1 MPVVSPTPVDPLP
14 TPVPTST
21 DQASFDTRADALLS
35 ALPDFVDQS
44 NALAGNAYDN
54 ALAAE
59 GAALSAEAALEA
71 SVALSGATMWNA
83 ATSYATGDAAISPA
97 TYQTY
102 RRITPGGVD
111 ATDPSASALWALV
124 GDVTEF
130 SSPSENVAGTA
141 TGKAVD
147 PLGVREALNATAT
160 AAPIFAVRAFA
171 TITGSSGAIKA
182 SGNITSVTRL
192 GAGRYR
198 CTFIV
203 DAPDTNYMVLCS
215 ANHSNAAAGSGD
227 HPDICAYT
235 NKTVSGFDFTSWATG
250 DAGTDDLFE
259 LSVAAIW

>member
-1 MPVVSPTPVDPLP
+1 MPATSPVPITPLP
-14 TPVPTST
+14 PAPSSA
-21 DQASFDTRADALLS
+21 DPGNFDSEGDALLG
-35 ALPDFVDQS
+35 ALPLLVAEV
-44 NALAGNAYDN
+44 NAAADVTYDN

-59 GAALSAEAALEA
+59 GAALSSEAALEA
-71 SVALSGATMWNA
+71 AVALSGADMWDA

-130 SSPSENVAGTA
+130 SSPSENVDGAA

-147 PLGVREALNATAT
+147 PLGIREAFNATAT
-160 AAPIFAVRAFA
+160 AAPVFAIRSFA
-171 TITGSSGAIKA
+171 TITGSTGAIKA
-182 SGNITSVTRL
+182 SGNIASVTRL

-198 CTFIV
+198 CTFVV

-215 ANHSNAAAGSGD
+215 ANHNNAAAGSGD
-227 HPDICAYT
+227 QPDICAYT

-250 DAGTDDLFE
+250 DAGVDDLYE
-259 LSVAAIW
+259 LSVAALW